1 MFIFNTAIPVKIKRG
16 LRKMENQNIEN
27 LYVALEDA
35 IQWSGLKASKNQKQ
49 LESLANLLESYA
61 KRYKKIADGLK
72 P

>member
-1 MFIFNTAIPVKIKRG
+1 
-16 LRKMENQNIEN
+16 MENQNIEN